1 MAALGVNNDDEIVY
15 EDDYGAM
22 DDDADFAIIDDD
34 DEEEDLVAM
43 MEDLCRGDSGSDN
56 DGGCDSA
63 HEDEFY
69 LPEYVPKRREGKR
82 SSQVPK
88 KLVQ

>member
-1 MAALGVNNDDEIVY
+1 
-15 EDDYGAM
+15 M

-34 DEEEDLVAM
+34 DEEEEDLVAM

-69 LPEYVPKRREGKR
+69 LPEYVPNVEKVKDHLRYRKSLYNSCFAFSE
-82 SSQVPK
+82 
-88 KLVQ
+88 